1 MLTSGIGI
9 ACNLMLA
16 GAKIAVGAV
25 SGLVSVMADGFNN
38 LSDCGSSAVSL
49 VSFCVSEKPADKEH
63 PYGHRL
69 AEYVASMVT
78 GFLVLFLAV
87 ELMRE
92 SISKIISGETT
103 DTSWV
108 VFLVLGISVVV
119 KLGMFALYR
128 IMAKRLNSDPLKAAA
143 TDSLCDCA
151 ATAAVG
157 AGVGILIG
165 TGFPADGWAGAL
177 VALFIVWQGLKILLE
192 AGSKLLGQAPDK
204 ALTDRMKEIILSGNG
219 VLGMHDL
226 RVYGY
231 GKGVAFAT
239 VHVEM
244 DASVDALT
252 SHTAR
257 RHSHRSSRPRGP
269 RGRTGAGT
277 REKSA
282 RSDRTPRRRRGS
294 TRLPSHTRD
303 RRQSCVRR
311 RSALFLPCRRRRTET
326 RGGGRGALARR
337 LRTGGDD
344 RQRIDRKTG
353 GVPVFTVICAY
364 VHI

>member
-151 ATAAVG
+151 TTAAVG

-204 ALTDRMKEIILSGNG
+204 ALTDRMKEIILSGDG

-252 SHTAR
+252 SHTALDSIER
-257 RHSHRSSRPRGP
+257 RV
-269 RGRTGAGT
+269 
-277 REKSA
+277 
-282 RSDRTPRRRRGS
+282 SDELGVTLTAHLDPVD
-294 TRLPSHTRD
+294 LAD
-303 RRQSCVRR
+303 EQ
-311 RSALFLPCRRRRTET
+311 
-326 RGGGRGALARR
+326 ALALEKKVREAIEHPNEGVEVHDFR
-337 LRTGGDD
+337 LIRGTVDKVVFDVGAPYSYPAGDAELKREAED
-344 RQRIDRKTG
+344 AVRSLGDYEPVVTIDRE
-353 GVPVFTVICAY
+353 
-364 VHI
+364 

>member
-1 MLTSGIGI
+1 
-9 ACNLMLA
+9 
-16 GAKIAVGAV
+16 
-25 SGLVSVMADGFNN
+25 
-38 LSDCGSSAVSL
+38 
-49 VSFCVSEKPADKEH
+49 
-63 PYGHRL
+63 
-69 AEYVASMVT
+69 
-78 GFLVLFLAV
+78 
-87 ELMRE
+87 MRE

-204 ALTDRMKEIILSGNG
+204 ALTDRMKEIILSGDG

-244 DASVDALT
+244 EASVDALT
-252 SHTAR
+252 SHTALDSIER
-257 RHSHRSSRPRGP
+257 RVSDELGVTLTAHLDPVDLSDEQARALEKKVREAIERPGEGVEVHDFRLIRGTVDKVVFDVGAPYSYPAGDAELKREAEDAVRS
-269 RGRTGAGT
+269 
-277 REKSA
+277 
-282 RSDRTPRRRRGS
+282 
-294 TRLPSHTRD
+294 L
-303 RRQSCVRR
+303 
-311 RSALFLPCRRRRTET
+311 
-326 RGGGRGALARR
+326 
-337 LRTGGDD
+337 GDYEPVVT
-344 RQRIDRKTG
+344 IDRE
-353 GVPVFTVICAY
+353 
-364 VHI
+364 